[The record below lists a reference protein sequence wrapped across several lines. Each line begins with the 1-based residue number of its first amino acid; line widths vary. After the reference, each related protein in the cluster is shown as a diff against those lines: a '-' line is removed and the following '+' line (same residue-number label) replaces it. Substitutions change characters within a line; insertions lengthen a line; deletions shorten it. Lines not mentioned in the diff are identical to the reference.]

1 MLEGVLIAESLRVGA
16 ELSGIPLQVIKIAR
30 IEVAN
35 AAPEQPRQWTR
46 MDFAADE
53 RDAECL
59 ADQLAAC
66 LAPNGG
72 WYVNYNTASEAFV
85 VFPENVFRYP
95 RGDADGREKA
105 KVHARSIDIPE
116 AQLDWQD

>member
-35 AAPEQPRQWTR
+35 AAPEQPRQWTL
-46 MDFAADE
+46 MDFTADE
-53 RDAECL
+53 RDAENL

-66 LAPNGG
+66 LAPTGG

-105 KVHARSIDIPE
+105 KSHARSIGIPE